1 MSPLTQMCKESL
13 ASHTSIHTDAGHSR
27 GGLVGQVEEQAV
39 RQVEVEG
46 VAHAANLVGEGLG

>member
-1 MSPLTQMCKESL
+1 MCKESL